1 MKLFILALSALVL
14 STNLA
19 AQDSAP
25 TDTEVD
31 YVDELCDRVKQCGLA
46 QLVAN
51 DLPEIMQDF
60 VVQTV
65 ISQCVTIASSYKTK
79 VLEADLENEAKACVH
94 SLESQSCDDMLAS
107 NGEASTEE
115 CNDFLVLAESSGI
128 DFSKIEF

>member
-19 AQDSAP
+19 AQDSVP
-25 TDTEVD
+25 TDPEVD

-65 ISQCVTIASSYKTK
+65 NSQCVTIASSYKTK

-94 SLESQSCDDMLAS
+94 SLENQSCDDMLAS